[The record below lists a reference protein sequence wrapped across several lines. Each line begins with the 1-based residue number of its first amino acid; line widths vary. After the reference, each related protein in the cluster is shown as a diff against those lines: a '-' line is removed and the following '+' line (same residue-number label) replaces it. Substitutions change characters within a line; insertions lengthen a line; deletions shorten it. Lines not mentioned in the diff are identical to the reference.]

1 MKQIFITFYILAKDI
16 FYILCAPIFCFNDF
30 IVKPLWS
37 TSLMQKVRQWI
48 NRWILSTNHKQIGF
62 MYIIYGGYSSILG
75 VLLSAVVRLQLLI
88 PGQELVEYQVY
99 NNIVTAHGLI
109 MIFWVVMPILIGG
122 YGNVVVPLQI
132 SAADMAFP
140 RLNNLSFWLLAPS
153 LEFLLKALIDSDLG
167 CGWTLYPPLSISQGN
182 GIYFAIFALHLAG
195 ASSLIGAIN
204 FIVTIVNMS
213 ALPFKHLPLFTWS
226 ILITSLLIVFSLPVL
241 AAGITMLLTDR
252 AFATTFFD
260 PSGGGDPILFQHLFW
275 FFGHPEVYIL
285 ILPAFGIV
293 SEVIQYNC
301 HRPIFGKK
309 GMVSAMISIGG
320 LGFIVWGHHM
330 YTVGLSLDTRAYF
343 TAATS
348 IIAVPTGVK
357 VYSWLATMW
366 MSNVRVYSPAML
378 YVISFIFLFTMGGL
392 SGVVLANASIDVA
405 LHDTYYVVAHFHYVL
420 SMGAVFGIF
429 AGFYHWI
436 FRFTGITYSIYIARI
451 HFLITFIGVN
461 LTFFPMHLLGFAG
474 MPRRVPDYPDIYAHL
489 NYISTWGAISTFWSY
504 LFFLF
509 LLLYWFVLKKPIY
522 RCYNFIKFF
531 YYYDTFSIQALEA
544 WNLPENKKNQLK
556 PWITQKKSRSYL
568 FYVCIKYLLKKFGNL
583 LIQFFF
589 FIIKVLLVYI
599 PFFIFCLFY
608 TPYFIIKLFYIV
620 FKKFFTSLNAIING

>member
-1 MKQIFITFYILAKDI
+1 
-16 FYILCAPIFCFNDF
+16 
-30 IVKPLWS
+30 
-37 TSLMQKVRQWI
+37 
-48 NRWILSTNHKQIGF
+48 
-62 MYIIYGGYSSILG
+62 
-75 VLLSAVVRLQLLI
+75 
-88 PGQELVEYQVY
+88 
-99 NNIVTAHGLI
+99 
-109 MIFWVVMPILIGG
+109 
-122 YGNVVVPLQI
+122 
-132 SAADMAFP
+132 
-140 RLNNLSFWLLAPS
+140 
-153 LEFLLKALIDSDLG
+153 
-167 CGWTLYPPLSISQGN
+167 
-182 GIYFAIFALHLAG
+182 
-195 ASSLIGAIN
+195 
-204 FIVTIVNMS
+204 
-213 ALPFKHLPLFTWS
+213 
-226 ILITSLLIVFSLPVL
+226 
-241 AAGITMLLTDR
+241 
-252 AFATTFFD
+252 
-260 PSGGGDPILFQHLFW
+260 
-275 FFGHPEVYIL
+275 
-285 ILPAFGIV
+285 
-293 SEVIQYNC
+293 
-301 HRPIFGKK
+301 
-309 GMVSAMISIGG
+309 
-320 LGFIVWGHHM
+320 M